1 MNFKLLRGKEEFH
14 FLTLEP
20 MQQLTLTRTRSE
32 DVEFC
37 FQFDGGEPIV
47 FGTGPNECT
56 IHLSPHTNTNMSF
69 TDSDG
74 RVFKLFARERQN
86 D

>member
-1 MNFKLLRGKEEFH
+1 MNFKLLRGKEENY

-20 MQQLTLTRTRSE
+20 MQQLTLTRTRFE

-37 FQFDGGEPIV
+37 FQFDGGEPVV
-47 FGTGPNECT
+47 FGSGPNECN
-56 IHLSPHTNTNMSF
+56 IRLSPQTDTNMTF
-69 TDSDG
+69 TDNDG